1 MTQYDRLCRSGQK
14 NICLNL
20 SPDYNFG
27 PYLVYN
33 GKEIKNEG
41 CIDWSSFFLGKTIE
55 VPNASSEPVV
65 FMMAILISPGHSK
78 VIFKNSDNGKFERL
92 RIAHGIYL
100 ENLLLEWD
108 KRDVFFKDTYYAGA
122 TQPEGRYNGK

>member
-1 MTQYDRLCRSGQK
+1 MTQYERLCRSGQK

-20 SPDYNFG
+20 SPDYHFG
-27 PYLVYN
+27 PYLVYD

-55 VPNASSEPVV
+55 VPDASSELVV
-65 FMMAILISPGHSK
+65 FMMAILISPGHCE
-78 VIFKNSDNGKFERL
+78 VIFKNSDNGKFERS

-108 KRDVFFKDTYYAGA
+108 KSDVFFTDTYYAKA
-122 TQPEGRYNGK
+122 TRPADRYNGR